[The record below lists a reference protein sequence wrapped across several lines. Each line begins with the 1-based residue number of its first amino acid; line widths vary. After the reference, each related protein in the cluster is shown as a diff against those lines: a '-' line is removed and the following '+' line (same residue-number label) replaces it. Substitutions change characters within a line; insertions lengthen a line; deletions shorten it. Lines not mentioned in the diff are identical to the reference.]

1 MTILFD
7 VILPVFI
14 VIGFG
19 YVVAWRRMFTEVAVD
34 GLMRFA
40 QNFAVPVLLFAS
52 VARLDMAEN
61 FNLGMWIAFYSGAF
75 LSYFIGWGLALYWL
89 KRPGTD
95 AVAIGFCC
103 LFSNSL
109 LLGIPIM
116 ERAYGAEAVAG
127 NVAIIAIH
135 SPLLYTFGI
144 TMMEITRARG
154 QSLAV
159 SQIAMR
165 ALSGVLHTPLIIG
178 ILCGVA
184 MNLLTRAG
192 LVMPQGFWAA
202 VDMMARAALPAALFG
217 LGGVLHR
224 YKPEGDSTAIAIC
237 CLCSLVVHPVTT
249 YGLGLL
255 FQLPAAPM
263 RSAVITASMAPGVNA
278 YLFAS
283 IYNSAKR
290 VAASTVL
297 VSTALSILT
306 IWFWISV
313 LP

>member
-1 MTILFD
+1 MRLFAVVGPSGAGKDTLMAAAAHRPGVALVRRVITRPAEAGGEDFEGVTPEAFAARKARGAFALDWEAHGLRYGIPHDQLRGGD
-7 VILPVFI
+7 VI
-14 VIGFG
+14 
-19 YVVAWRRMFTEVAVD
+19 
-34 GLMRFA
+34 
-40 QNFAVPVLLFAS
+40 
-52 VARLDMAEN
+52 
-61 FNLGMWIAFYSGAF
+61 FNGS
-75 LSYFIGWGLALYWL
+75 
-89 KRPGTD
+89 
-95 AVAIGFCC
+95 
-103 LFSNSL
+103 
-109 LLGIPIM
+109 
-116 ERAYGAEAVAG
+116 
-127 NVAIIAIH
+127 
-135 SPLLYTFGI
+135 
-144 TMMEITRARG
+144 
-154 QSLAV
+154 
-159 SQIAMR
+159 
-165 ALSGVLHTPLIIG
+165 
-178 ILCGVA
+178 
-184 MNLLTRAG
+184 
-192 LVMPQGFWAA
+192 
-202 VDMMARAALPAALFG
+202 RAALPAALFG

>member
-1 MTILFD
+1 MLGRIANGSLG
-7 VILPVFI
+7 LSL
-14 VIGFG
+14 GWSAL
-19 YVVAWRRMFTEVAVD
+19 VAPATLVAST
-34 GLMRFA
+34 
-40 QNFAVPVLLFAS
+40 FAVPVLLFAS

-116 ERAYGAEAVAG
+116 ERAYGAEAIAG

-202 VDMMARAALPAALFG
+202 VDMMARAALPAALPSY
-217 LGGVLHR
+217 R
-224 YKPEGDSTAIAIC
+224 D
-237 CLCSLVVHPVTT
+237 
-249 YGLGLL
+249 
-255 FQLPAAPM
+255 
-263 RSAVITASMAPGVNA
+263 
-278 YLFAS
+278 YLA
-283 IYNSAKR
+283 R
-290 VAASTVL
+290 VVAA
-297 VSTALSILT
+297 
-306 IWFWISV
+306 
-313 LP
+313 

>member
-1 MTILFD
+1 
-7 VILPVFI
+7 
-14 VIGFG
+14 
-19 YVVAWRRMFTEVAVD
+19 
-34 GLMRFA
+34 
-40 QNFAVPVLLFAS
+40 
-52 VARLDMAEN
+52 
-61 FNLGMWIAFYSGAF
+61 
-75 LSYFIGWGLALYWL
+75 
-89 KRPGTD
+89 
-95 AVAIGFCC
+95 
-103 LFSNSL
+103 
-109 LLGIPIM
+109 
-116 ERAYGAEAVAG
+116 
-127 NVAIIAIH
+127 
-135 SPLLYTFGI
+135 
-144 TMMEITRARG
+144 
-154 QSLAV
+154 
-159 SQIAMR
+159 MR

>member
-19 YVVAWRRMFTEVAVD
+19 YLVAWRKMFTEVAVD

-40 QNFAVPVLLFAS
+40 QNFAVPVLLFTN
-52 VARLDMAEN
+52 VARLDLAK
-61 FNLGMWIAFYSGAF
+61 NLNIGMWVAFYAGAF
-75 LSYFIGWGLALYWL
+75 LSYFLGWAFARRFL
-89 KRPGTD
+89 KRSPED
-95 AVAIGFCC
+95 SVAIGFCC

-116 ERAYGAEAVAG
+116 ERAYGPEALAG

-144 TMMEITRARG
+144 TMMEVTRARG
-154 QSLAV
+154 QSLAIG
-159 SQIAMR
+159 QIAMR

-178 ILCGVA
+178 ILCGTI
-184 MNLLTRAG
+184 MNLMLGAG
-192 LVMPQGFWAA
+192 LVMPEGFWAA
-202 VDMMARAALPAALFG
+202 ADMMARAALPAALFG
-217 LGGVLHR
+217 LGGVLYR
-224 YKPEGDSTAIAIC
+224 YRPEGDSMAIALC
-237 CLCSLVVHPVTT
+237 CVCSLVIHPVVT
-249 YGLGLL
+249 YLLSRSFGL
-255 FQLPAAPM
+255 PTEAM

-278 YLFAS
+278 YLFAA
-283 IYNSAKR
+283 IYDSAKR

-297 VSTALSILT
+297 VSTALSMLT

>member
-1 MTILFD
+1 MTILVD

-19 YVVAWRRMFTEVAVD
+19 YLVAWRKMFTEVAVD

-40 QNFAVPVLLFAS
+40 QNFAVPVLLFS
-52 VARLDMAEN
+52 NVARLDMAEN
-61 FNLGMWIAFYSGAF
+61 FNLGMWIAFYTGAF
-75 LSYFIGWGLALYWL
+75 LSYFVGWALALFWL
-89 KRPGTD
+89 KRPATD

-116 ERAYGAEAVAG
+116 ERAYGAQALAG

-159 SQIAMR
+159 GQIAMR

-178 ILCGVA
+178 ILCGAV
-184 MNLLTRAG
+184 MNLLMQAG
-192 LVMPQGFWAA
+192 LVMPGGFWAA
-202 VDMMARAALPAALFG
+202 VDMMAKAALPAALFG
-217 LGGVLHR
+217 LGGVLYR
-224 YKPEGDSTAIAIC
+224 YRPEGDSTAIAIC
-237 CLCSLVVHPVTT
+237 CLCSLVIHPVTT
-249 YGLGLL
+249 WTLGQL
-255 FQLPAAPM
+255 FHLPAGPM

-297 VSTALSILT
+297 VSTALSIFT

>member
-14 VIGFG
+14 VLGFG
-19 YVVAWRRMFTEVAVD
+19 YLVAWRRMFSEVAVD
-34 GLMRFA
+34 GLMHFA
-40 QNFAVPVLLFAS
+40 QNFAVPVLLFTQ
-52 VARLDMAEN
+52 VARLDMAQN
-61 FNLGMWIAFYSGAF
+61 FNLGMWVAFYTGAF
-75 LSYFIGWGLALYWL
+75 LAYFVGWGLALFWL
-89 KRPGTD
+89 KRPATD

-109 LLGIPIM
+109 LLGVPIM
-116 ERAYGAEAVAG
+116 ERAYGTDAIAG
-127 NVAIIAIH
+127 NIAIIAIH

-144 TMMEITRARG
+144 TMMEIARAHG
-154 QSLAV
+154 ESLRV
-159 SQIAMR
+159 GQIAMR

-178 ILCGVA
+178 ILCGGA
-184 MNLLTRAG
+184 MNVLTRAG
-192 LVMPQGFWAA
+192 LVMPDGFWAA
-202 VDMMARAALPAALFG
+202 TDMMARAALPAALFG
-217 LGGVLHR
+217 LGGVLYR

-237 CLCSLVVHPVTT
+237 CLCSLLIHPTVT
-249 YGLGLL
+249 YGLGQV
-255 FQLPAAPM
+255 FHLPTGPM

-283 IYNSAKR
+283 IYNAAKR

-297 VSTALSILT
+297 VSTGLSMLS

>member
-1 MTILFD
+1 MNVLFD

-19 YVVAWRRMFTEVAVD
+19 YVVAWRKMFTEVAVD

-40 QNFAVPVLLFAS
+40 QNFAVPVLLFTN
-52 VARLDMAEN
+52 VARLDLSRDIN
-61 FNLGMWIAFYSGAF
+61 IGMWIAFYSGAF
-75 LSYFIGWGLALYWL
+75 LSYFLGWGLSRTWL
-89 KRPGTD
+89 KRSPED

-116 ERAYGAEAVAG
+116 ERAYGHDALAG

-144 TMMEITRARG
+144 TMMEVTRARG
-154 QSLAV
+154 QSLRV
-159 SQIAMR
+159 GQIAMR
-165 ALSGVLHTPLIIG
+165 ALSGVLHTPLILG
-178 ILCGVA
+178 ILSGAV
-184 MNLLTRAG
+184 MNILLSVG
-192 LVMPQGFWAA
+192 LVMPGGFWAA
-202 VDMMARAALPAALFG
+202 ADMMARAALPAALFG
-217 LGGVLHR
+217 LGGVLYR
-224 YKPEGDSTAIAIC
+224 YRPEGDSTAIAIC
-237 CLCSLVVHPVTT
+237 CMCSLVVHPVVT
-249 YGLGLL
+249 YGLGLA
-255 FQLPAAPM
+255 FRLPVEAL

-278 YLFAS
+278 YLFAA
-283 IYNSAKR
+283 IYGSAKR

-297 VSTALSILT
+297 VATALSMLT